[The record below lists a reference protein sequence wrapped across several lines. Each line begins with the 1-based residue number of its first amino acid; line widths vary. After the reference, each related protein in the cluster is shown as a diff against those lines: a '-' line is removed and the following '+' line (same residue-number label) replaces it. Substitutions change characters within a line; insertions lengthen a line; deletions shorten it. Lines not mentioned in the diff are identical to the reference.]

1 MECVEDGYVEI
12 GNSAFI
18 SDSNFLVVD
27 AGFASTHD
35 DEDDDDDKDVDDHL
49 SVGNADT
56 NPF

>member
-1 MECVEDGYVEI
+1 MEI